1 MAKRTNEPFAPTLAV
16 IHGALLAGVLT
27 STAAAETSTAVFM
40 PGSLSDAT
48 IAQQLYDGLQESLT
62 HPEAGSTFLLVDLAE
77 QSTVMRKEWPEE
89 VFPDHRGFQRQHI
102 APAVDA
108 LAGHFNKV
116 FSNGGAPLAHT
127 TVPDDTGWPYRL
139 NALPQYAGQVE
150 RMVIVTPIR
159 SQDNRAPEMDT
170 HQLVP
175 SQAMLDLGTMNPFG
189 AEGLEATLT
198 GTEIW
203 VCVLDRDW
211 PHPAQAAYLRDFYAL
226 KIERMG
232 GKLMAWTENL
242 PECIEM
248 ARAGKAMR
256 LPKIE
261 RNPEQE
267 IPAFLDVSQESWE
280 IARVLEGY
288 DLPET
293 PMQAADPTVDLS
305 WGANLAGRENLSDAD
320 FDKLSGLVESGTL
333 SPVTAT
339 FADYDQ
345 VDHDKLRIHIP
356 LTRQSVDIT
365 LTGDPQSITFLIN
378 ESGAAKL
385 TGLDEGQGGGVTAK
399 VTMQDGSER
408 KLQIGAG
415 ETRDIAFRR

>member
-1 MAKRTNEPFAPTLAV
+1 MAKRTNELFAPTLAV
-16 IHGALLAGVLT
+16 INVALLAGVLT
-27 STAAAETSTAVFM
+27 GTAAAETSTAVFM

-62 HPEAGSTFLLVDLAE
+62 HPEPGSTFLLVDLAE
-77 QSTVMRKEWPEE
+77 QTTVMRKEWPEK

-102 APAVDA
+102 APTVDA
-108 LAGHFNKV
+108 LTGHFKKV
-116 FSNGGAPLAHT
+116 FSNGGARLEHS

-150 RMVIVTPIR
+150 RIVIVTPIR

-175 SQAMLDLGTMNPFG
+175 SHAMLDLGTMNPFG
-189 AEGLEATLT
+189 AEGLEDTLT

-211 PHPAQAAYLRDFYAL
+211 PHPAQATYLRDFYAL

-256 LPKIE
+256 LPKIK

-267 IPAFLDVSQESWE
+267 IPAFLDVSEESWE
-280 IARVLEGY
+280 IARILEGY

-293 PMQAADPTVDLS
+293 PTLTADRFADLS
-305 WGANLAGRENLSDAD
+305 WGANLTGRENLSGAD
-320 FDKLSGLVESGTL
+320 LEKLSDLVESGTL

-356 LTRQSVDIT
+356 LTGRSVDIT
-365 LTGDPQSITFLIN
+365 LTGDPQNITFLID

-399 VTMQDGSER
+399 VTMQDGTEH